1 MRFHSEEE
9 YLAAVQDAAYDRFLE
24 TAVRCRECGTRYDRA
39 TVRPRAASQPGAS
52 AKSAPT
58 AVQPRSR
65 SNEMTGCARTDY
77 LHADDAEL
85 SPTRSITIAVQV
97 AGRSGGDASEAIVT
111 AMKGPRRG
119 TTKAS
124 ALVAAVLASH
134 TGRLRA
140 ADQQHEHEHEHD
152 PAHRIGLLDEQH
164 RFGRYA
170 RSLDDGPD
178 PRPAQL
184 RCRPEERTSSRLLHR
199 LSPDRAAATRFRVLP
214 RDRRGPLLTPGSAL
228 HSRRAQP
235 GRHPGQHPPDD
246 LPRGLD
252 RHDTAARE
260 RHRARE
266 SREHDRLRRRRADQL
281 LRI

>member
-1 MRFHSEEE
+1 
-9 YLAAVQDAAYDRFLE
+9 
-24 TAVRCRECGTRYDRA
+24 
-39 TVRPRAASQPGAS
+39 
-52 AKSAPT
+52 
-58 AVQPRSR
+58 
-65 SNEMTGCARTDY
+65 MTGCARTDY

-124 ALVAAVLASH
+124 ALVAALLATD

-140 ADQQHEHEHEHD
+140 ADHQHEHEHEHD
-152 PAHRIGLLDEQH
+152 PAHRIGCLDRQH
-164 RFGRYA
+164 QFGCYA

-184 RCRPEERTSSRLLHR
+184 RCRPAERTSSRLLHR

-228 HSRRAQP
+228 HARRAQP

-246 LPRGLD
+246 LPGRAGPT
-252 RHDTAARE
+252 RYGRQRASPSRRKPRAWPPTETPGRSAPTNMTTSCRWSSAARSMTLGTCGQSPE
-260 RHRARE
+260 RRPTPRTR
-266 SREHDRLRRRRADQL
+266 SRTL
-281 LRI
+281 